1 MPLKLPV
8 NHREQ
13 MINFGVEKVA
23 RKFSSFAEAGK
34 ADLEFYQSLTP
45 EQRLDILG
53 ELIALVHPDI
63 TERRIERV
71 YCVIPLQED

>member
-1 MPLKLPV
+1 MKQPFNPGDRTYYVSDERL
-8 NHREQ
+8 RA
-13 MINFGVEKVA
+13 FRA
-23 RKFSSFAEAGK
+23 
-34 ADLEFYQSLTP
+34 LTP